1 MIVPETKIIEA
12 KNNLASNIT
21 DLKLNIQ
28 DFNKITKQIQEII
41 NVLKVVYNTSGGVS
55 SIKKLADIEFEEEK
69 LYQIAENAE
78 TISVNYHEK
87 EIIVGTRPNTN
98 NF

>member
-55 SIKKLADIEFEEEK
+55 SIKKLRI
-69 LYQIAENAE
+69 
-78 TISVNYHEK
+78 
-87 EIIVGTRPNTN
+87 
-98 NF
+98 